1 MKFLILTVTEN
12 GFGKRTDIDEYRLT
26 ARGGQG
32 VTNLKA
38 SSKVGKTMSILPVDD
53 TSEIMVISQFGKMIR
68 IDTKTI
74 RAAGR
79 STQGVKLLN
88 LESDDK
94 VAAAVVIPP
103 EDIKEDEQGT
113 LLQ

>member
-1 MKFLILTVTEN
+1 MLQATVVFPSDGAALDTRIVRYGLS
-12 GFGKRTDIDEYRLT
+12 GFMNIRFVRT
-26 ARGGQG
+26 
-32 VTNLKA
+32 V
-38 SSKVGKTMSILPVDD
+38 
-53 TSEIMVISQFGKMIR
+53 
-68 IDTKTI
+68 

-88 LESDDK
+88 LEEEDQ

-103 EDIKEDEQGT
+103 EEAKTEPENGT